1 MIRSSG
7 KDGQKE
13 IMDRVYTT
21 SVCFTQALHN
31 RKISRSPFDTL
42 VASGAAEG
50 G

>member
-1 MIRSSG
+1 MICTSG

-13 IMDRVYTT
+13 IMDRLYTI

-31 RKISRSPFDTL
+31 RKMSRTPFDTL
-42 VASGAAEG
+42 VASVAAEG